1 MAKRKNTLQGE
12 RAMGDRAKEDGFGL
26 RDEGD
31 LDMSDTESA
40 LEVDLD
46 FLDDVEAMSG
56 GSINDAI
63 DRAPAPQQDS
73 MSVNDVAE
81 FRARWA
87 DLQASF
93 IDDPTRACEQADN
106 LVDLVLVRLTERF
119 TRERDE
125 LVRKWDRGHET
136 TDTEDLRIAM
146 KGYRSLVDRLLEAE
160 L

>member
-1 MAKRKNTLQGE
+1 MR
-12 RAMGDRAKEDGFGL
+12 DRAKGDGFGL
-26 RDEGD
+26 SEAND
-31 LDMSDTESA
+31 LDMGAAESA
-40 LEVDLD
+40 LDVDLD

-63 DRAPAPQQDS
+63 DQAPSTDS
-73 MSVNDVAE
+73 DAMSTNDVAE

-125 LVRKWDRGHET
+125 LVRQWDKGHEP
-136 TDTEDLRIAM
+136 TDTEDLRMAM

>member
-1 MAKRKNTLQGE
+1 MR
-12 RAMGDRAKEDGFGL
+12 DRAKGDGFGL
-26 RDEGD
+26 SETSD
-31 LDMSDTESA
+31 LDMGADETA
-40 LEVDLD
+40 LDVDLD
-46 FLDDVEAMSG
+46 FLDDVEAMGG

-63 DRAPAPQQDS
+63 DQAPSTDS
-73 MSVNDVAE
+73 DVMSTNDVAE

-119 TRERDE
+119 TRERDQ
-125 LVRKWDRGHET
+125 LVRQWDRGHEP
-136 TDTEDLRIAM
+136 TDTEDLRMAM

>member
-1 MAKRKNTLQGE
+1 MR
-12 RAMGDRAKEDGFGL
+12 DRAREDGFGTP
-26 RDEGD
+26 DKGD
-31 LDMSDTESA
+31 LDMSGTEST

-56 GSINDAI
+56 GSIPDAI
-63 DRAPAPQQDS
+63 DQAPAPQMDP
-73 MSVNDVAE
+73 MSTNDVAE

-93 IDDPTRACEQADN
+93 IDDPNRACEQADN

-125 LVRKWDRGHET
+125 LVRQWDKGHET
-136 TDTEDLRIAM
+136 ADTEDLRMAM